1 MRKLYFL
8 FIFFINVFN
17 SKGQIINEFEPN
29 PAGTDPTNVS
39 IELKGTPSEA
49 FSGWIISIE
58 NDGANG
64 MVDRAA
70 NVSGSFDS
78 NGLLVV
84 SIPDLENPSFTIVL
98 LSDFTGTAGVTDIDT
113 NDDGVVD
120 DTSTFGLI
128 LDAIGSPDSDED
140 EITMYGEELGG
151 ADMAYVGSE
160 PALVFRDATTN
171 ELYAIDPEDVIYDVN
186 ATTVLASAFDFD
198 PTLGNTFGSV
208 NPEMAPLGTDNYW
221 IEDFNFSPNP
231 TSLGYIKISNQSQA
245 VIKVNVYNILG
256 GKVLSGSVSNNRL
269 DVSSLHPGVYIM
281 QASQDNAS
289 ITKKLVI
296 R

>member
-1 MRKLYFL
+1 
-8 FIFFINVFN
+8 
-17 SKGQIINEFEPN
+17 
-29 PAGTDPTNVS
+29 
-39 IELKGTPSEA
+39 
-49 FSGWIISIE
+49 
-58 NDGANG
+58 
-64 MVDRAA
+64 
-70 NVSGSFDS
+70 
-78 NGLLVV
+78 
-84 SIPDLENPSFTIVL
+84 
-98 LSDFTGTAGVTDIDT
+98 
-113 NDDGVVD
+113 VD

>member
-1 MRKLYFL
+1 VKKLYSL
-8 FIFFINVFN
+8 FIVFIIAFN

-58 NDGANG
+58 NDGPDG
-64 MVDRAA
+64 LVDRAA

-98 LSDFTGTAGVTDIDT
+98 LDDFTGTAGVTDIDT

-120 DTSTFGLI
+120 DTSTFGAI

-160 PALVFRDATTN
+160 PVLVFRDATTN
-171 ELYAIDPEDVIYDVN
+171 ELYGIDQDDVIYDIE
-186 ATTVLASAFDFD
+186 ASTVLASAFDFD
-198 PTLGNTFGSV
+198 PTLGNTFGSI
-208 NPEMAPLGTDNYW
+208 NPEHAPLDVEDNR
-221 IEDFNFSPNP
+221 IEGFRFSPNP
-231 TSLGYIKISNQSQA
+231 SSTGYVQIFSQSQA
-245 VIKVNVYNILG
+245 AMRVTIFNVLG
-256 GKVLSGSVSNNRL
+256 KNVLSGTLSNNKPY
-269 DVSSLHPGVYIM
+269 VSGLNAGMYLMRVT
-281 QASQDNAS
+281 QGDASMV
-289 ITKKLVI
+289 KKLVI
-296 R
+296 Q